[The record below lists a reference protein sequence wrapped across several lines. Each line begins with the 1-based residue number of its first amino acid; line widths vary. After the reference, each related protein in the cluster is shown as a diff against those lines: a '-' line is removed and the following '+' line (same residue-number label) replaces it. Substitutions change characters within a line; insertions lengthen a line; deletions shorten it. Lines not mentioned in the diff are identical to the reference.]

1 MGARKALCKPHLA
14 FSETKLALLPGSAAH
29 PVQNSP
35 SKRPWQANPVQNSP
49 SEPQNADFG
58 PFCACR
64 ENFVPFPPPTIRAG
78 RTLYRF
84 RHQHDKQG
92 ELYPARRAT
101 SGTKLSQPP
110 GSPAHPVQNSPSTPG
125 SPANPVQNSPGTPQN
140 ADFGPFCA
148 SRENFLPLPPPTT
161 RAGRKKS
168 RTNTPPH
175 PNNASL
181 SKFRMQFDCM
191 NFQQSPET
199 LQSQR
204 SQFKS
209 QNTPRGIACEIDEA
223 GFERAGGSGGHGR
236 APEKPAAVSAG
247 SGRAKTEQKSHII
260 SCGHFSRPPTNGAIA
275 TIQIHGLKHAQGNY
289 VRNC

>member
-1 MGARKALCKPHLA
+1 MRGARICYPRVPRLMREDHRRISPRCVTNRNSSCTISLDHTRHITLPAARLDGPPG
-14 FSETKLALLPGSAAH
+14 TKLSQQAALAGPPGTKLSLPPGSAAH

-35 SKRPWQANPVQNSP
+35 SKRPWQAHPVQNSP

-58 PFCACR
+58 PFFAC
-64 ENFVPFPPPTIRAG
+64 
-78 RTLYRF
+78 
-84 RHQHDKQG
+84 
-92 ELYPARRAT
+92 
-101 SGTKLSQPP
+101 
-110 GSPAHPVQNSPSTPG
+110 
-125 SPANPVQNSPGTPQN
+125 
-140 ADFGPFCA
+140 
-148 SRENFLPLPPPTT
+148 RENFLPLPPPTR

-175 PNNASL
+175 PNNVPL
-181 SKFRMQFDCM
+181 SKFRMQFDCVS
-191 NFQQSPET
+191 FQQSPET